1 MAGARLLVGR
11 AAAGVVARGA
21 AGAVSRGV
29 ISEGAGAA
37 AARSA
42 PTIGRMAGGLPD
54 AYVAHRTEQTTT
66 PQQQIQQQAPSYP
79 SQSGYDYGSG
89 EVGRGAYG

>member
-1 MAGARLLVGR
+1 MAGARMLATR

-21 AGAVSRGV
+21 ASAVGRGV

-37 AARSA
+37 VARSA
-42 PTIGRMAGGLPD
+42 PTVGHAAGGLSD
-54 AYVAHRTEQTTT
+54 AYVSHRIEQTTT
-66 PQQQIQQQAPSYP
+66 PQQQIQQQPPSYT
-79 SQSGYDYGSG
+79 SYGDYGSG